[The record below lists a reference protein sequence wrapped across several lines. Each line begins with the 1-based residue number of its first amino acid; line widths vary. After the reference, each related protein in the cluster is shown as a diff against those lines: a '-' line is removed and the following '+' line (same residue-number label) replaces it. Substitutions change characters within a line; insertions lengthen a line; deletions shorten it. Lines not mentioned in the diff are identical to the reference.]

1 MLDQDAD
8 EALVRAE
15 DRAVQHD
22 RAVLLAVL
30 ADVVRVEPLGQHA
43 VGLDR
48 ADLPGAA
55 DRVGQVPF
63 ELGRVERAFAGQLF
77 PAVFARWRG
86 PAAATA
92 SRSSASARSHIS
104 SVPKRCSG
112 RSASL
117 IAVALEAELA
127 VDAVGELAE
136 RAHFLDDLVLA
147 AEDVRVVLGELAHPH
162 QPVQRAV
169 RLVAVA
175 AAVLVRAAAAG
186 RGRT

>member
-30 ADVVRVEPLGQHA
+30 ADVARIEPLGQHA

-63 ELGRVERAFAGQLF
+63 ELGGVERAFAGQLL
-77 PAVFARWRG
+77 PAVFLGRHAGIDHRLAQFG
-86 PAAATA
+86 LGL
-92 SRSSASARSHIS
+92 
-104 SVPKRCSG
+104 VP
-112 RSASL
+112 
-117 IAVALEAELA
+117 
-127 VDAVGELAE
+127 
-136 RAHFLDDLVLA
+136 
-147 AEDVRVVLGELAHPH
+147 
-162 QPVQRAV
+162 
-169 RLVAVA
+169 
-175 AAVLVRAAAAG
+175 VLVGAEALLGPQARA
-186 RGRT
+186 